1 MRTDQGYFEEEKL
14 GKSYD
19 VKLIRR
25 LYPFT
30 KTYWKWLLC
39 SVLLMLIITV
49 FDLSLP
55 YITKI
60 AIDRYIVPGIETLSS
75 DNNKERFYH
84 VDISKKENREIVN
97 KYKNLFNVNGKTA
110 LISYDILRQ
119 LDKKDI
125 HILRKDD
132 LNGVSILALIL
143 IIVVVMNFFINFIHV
158 IIMEY
163 TGQMIMHDLRLE
175 LFSHI
180 QSLSISFYS
189 RNPVGRLLTRVT
201 NDVQNMHEMFT
212 SVINFGFKD
221 IFLLIGITIVLI
233 STDFKLALFT
243 FTVIPFVVL
252 AALYFSKVA
261 RGAFRILRVKMA
273 EINTMFSETIGGIKV
288 IQLFR
293 QEESNYQKF
302 KKLNHENYVAG
313 IKQIHVFAVFM
324 PVIEL
329 LGAVSLAI
337 VIMYGGGNVI
347 SEKFTL
353 GSLVVFISYMK
364 MFFRPLR
371 DIAEKY
377 NIMQNALAS
386 AERIFL
392 ILDNK
397 DKLQQ
402 PLSSPEVNEIKKIKE
417 FEFDDVSF
425 SYFPGEYVLKNISF
439 KVNAGETIA
448 VVGPTGSGKT
458 TLINLIVRFYDTVS
472 GSVLINGSNIKNF
485 HTSDIRSKM
494 ALVMQDPF
502 LFSETIRDN
511 VLHGN
516 SNYSEKNLDQILIN
530 SNCKQFVERLPDASD
545 TVLSEGGSS
554 LSSGERQ
561 LISIARAFAGN
572 PDLIILDEAT
582 SYIDTE
588 TEIKIQEVLEKL
600 MVNRTSII
608 IAHRLSTVKN
618 ADRII
623 VLNKGEIIE
632 TGSYSELMG
641 KEGFF
646 YKLNLIQG

>member
-19 VKLIRR
+19 VRLMRR

-30 KTYWKWLLC
+30 KTYWKWLVC
-39 SVLLMLIITV
+39 SVVLMLIITV

-75 DNNKERFYH
+75 DNNKERQYH
-84 VDISKKENREIVN
+84 VDISKKKNREIVN
-97 KYKNLFNVNGKTA
+97 KYKNLFNVNGKIA
-110 LISYDILRQ
+110 LINYDILRQ

-125 HILRKDD
+125 YILRKDD
-132 LNGVSILALIL
+132 LNGVSIMALIL

-163 TGQMIMHDLRLE
+163 TGQMIMHDLRLK

-201 NDVQNMHEMFT
+201 NDIQNMHEMFT

-261 RGAFRILRVKMA
+261 RSAFRILRVKMA

-402 PLSSPEVNEIKKIKE
+402 PLSLPEVNEIKEIKE

-472 GSVLINGSNIKNF
+472 GSILINGSNIKNF
-485 HTSDIRSKM
+485 YTSGIRSKM

-516 SNYSEKNLDQILIN
+516 SNYSQENLDQILIN
-530 SNCKQFVERLPDASD
+530 SNCKQFVERLPEGSD
-545 TVLSEGGSS
+545 TVLSEGGAS

-561 LISIARAFAGN
+561 LISIARAFAEN

-623 VLNKGEIIE
+623 VLNNGEIIE